1 MRLNQADLVNKTD
14 FDNELISFNKRITS
28 NKTKHL
34 KVKKKPNSLITKDF
48 NFFLGGIYVK
58 SNEGSQNTFGY
69 QPALNVLEVKK
80 CKVSDY
86 IHSCKSNG
94 VDNSKVKP
102 LYTAFLNSIKLSE
115 YRIGII
121 FDKDPLAAEQKN
133 YLTKIV
139 NGYVVYDFDAWPRN
153 TTNNFKFKNC
163 LFEATNIVRNSEKE
177 KYVNSGYGII
187 FDSAGSWRFDNDFA
201 GNVIIFVTDNSS
213 LSHSDNRINNFSI
226 LEEGL
231 TYGTSGSF
239 GSAEKKFNINF
250 TEANTFFFWSLHYN
264 ADNSYLFC

>member
-1 MRLNQADLVNKTD
+1 MRLNQADLVNKID
-14 FDNELISFNKRITS
+14 FDNELISFNKRISS

-213 LSHSDNRINNFSI
+213 SHSDNRINNFSI

-250 TEANTFFFWSLHYN
+250 TEANTFSFWSLHYN